1 MLSFSL
7 IEQKIDGRALKL
19 LAKEGSTDQLAA
31 CGLETVGDQLRL
43 KEVAS
48 LVQMP
53 EIIIRGK
60 KKPTIKQVKAMS
72 DLDQR
77 IYKAK

>member
-1 MLSFSL
+1 MLSFYISHRT
-7 IEQKIDGRALKL
+7 KIDGRALKL
-19 LAKEGSTDQLAA
+19 LVKEGSTDQLAT

-48 LVQMP
+48 LIQVP

-60 KKPTIKQVKAMS
+60 KNRPSNK
-72 DLDQR
+72 
-77 IYKAK
+77 